1 LFLTWFGTWIEKES
15 EVRGQIFILDTSY
28 AAPQKNSSVKKTS
41 RMVAEDLKREWLLQN
56 ETICICKG
64 IPRKR
69 FIEAIK
75 KGAAT
80 LQEVNRIVGSG
91 GGDCKGERCG
101 PRIERLLVAYLARSR
116 G

>member
-1 LFLTWFGTWIEKES
+1 MPHLKKQQS
-15 EVRGQIFILDTSY
+15 
-28 AAPQKNSSVKKTS
+28 KKTS
-41 RMVAEDLKREWLLQN
+41 LMVAEDLKREWLLRN

-101 PRIERLLVAYLARSR
+101 PRIERLLAAYLARGS
-116 G
+116 GCP